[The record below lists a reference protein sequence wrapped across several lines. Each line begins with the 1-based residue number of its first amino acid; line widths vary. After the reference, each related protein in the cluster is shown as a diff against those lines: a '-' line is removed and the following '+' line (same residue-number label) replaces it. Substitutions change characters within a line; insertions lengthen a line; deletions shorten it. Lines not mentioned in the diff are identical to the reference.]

1 MSVGAEVSDGER
13 SGAGLNVLIAAR
25 WYPAFDDPGRGIF
38 VAHQA
43 AALRAAGVDLTV
55 ASWETALRT
64 PGRPATATDRPTP
77 QAWLDAVATRSAFAV
92 PGSWGAAGV
101 PVVRLPAT
109 VTAHSGAAGDRLAA
123 AARQAESLLAFGAR
137 LGERRPLDLIHAHT
151 GLPDGVAA
159 ARLAERRRIPL
170 VVTEHDSTL
179 AAGLASEEARAAYR
193 TLIGPGR
200 RLIAVSE
207 VLRRRIAQLIDVP
220 ESAIEVVPNTVDV
233 EAFAPVGPDARDPD
247 ELLWVG
253 SRQAGKGTDTLLRA
267 FGLLRVDR
275 PGLRLRLVGR
285 APSAAEEARLRTLAG
300 DLGISDAV
308 TFEPS
313 ADRAGVAAAM
323 ARAAVFVHPSP
334 HETFGVVAAE
344 ALASGL
350 PVAAVPSG
358 GVEEIL
364 GPDGHNGE
372 IAAGTDDHALVAAV
386 GRVLDRRASF
396 DPVRLRGAVT
406 TRYSAAVVA
415 ARLIDIYRELLPP
428 GQPAP
433 GAADARWVDPI
444 APFEPGAPPPLVVGM
459 RRRTTRR
466 RIDALPRE
474 LAAGLLVVT
483 STDAATGPA
492 AEAEGGA
499 AWHEIDTDR
508 SFRDALDELGGPLER
523 RALLGRL
530 ARGARHPVRALRS
543 RRLTAHRDELARATA
558 LEAVRDGLAALGR
571 DRPSAE
577 ILVLDADDADLVA
590 PLLDA
595 RTRLYPTTLR
605 GLADAWDAAGRPT
618 VAAAPTAAGAAGSA
632 EHARR

>member
-1 MSVGAEVSDGER
+1 MSGGER
-13 SGAGLNVLIAAR
+13 SGAGLHVLIAAR

-38 VAHQA
+38 VANQA
-43 AALRAAGVDLTV
+43 AALRASGVDVTV

-64 PGRPATATDRPTP
+64 PGQPATATDRPTP
-77 QAWLDAVATRSAFAV
+77 QAWLDAVATRSTFAV
-92 PGSWGAAGV
+92 PGSWGASGV

-109 VTAHSGAAGDRLAA
+109 ITAHSGAAGDRLAA
-123 AARQAESLLAFGAR
+123 ADRQAEIAPR
-137 LGERRPLDLIHAHT
+137 VRRAAGRAP
-151 GLPDGVAA
+151 A
-159 ARLAERRRIPL
+159 ARPGPRSHRAARRRRRGAPGRASPVPL

-300 DLGISDAV
+300 DLGLTDAV
-308 TFEPS
+308 AFEPA

-364 GPDGHNGE
+364 GPDGLNGE
-372 IAAGTDDHALVAAV
+372 IAAGTDDHALAAAV

-406 TRYSAAVVA
+406 TRYAPAVVA
-415 ARLIDIYRELLPP
+415 ARLIALYRELLPP

-433 GAADARWVDPI
+433 GAPDARWVDPV
-444 APFEPGAPPPLVVGM
+444 AAFEPGAPPPLVVGM

-483 STDAATGPA
+483 STDAEAGPA

-508 SFRDALDELGGPLER
+508 PFRDALGRLGGALER

-530 ARGARHPVRALRS
+530 ARGARHPVRALRL
-543 RRLTAHRDELARATA
+543 RRLTARRDALARAAA
-558 LEAVRDGLAALGR
+558 LRAVRDGLAALGR
-571 DRPSAE
+571 DRASTE

-605 GLADAWDAAGRPT
+605 GLADAWDAAGRPAI
-618 VAAAPTAAGAAGSA
+618 AAAPTAAGAAGLA
-632 EHARR
+632 EHPRR

>member
-1 MSVGAEVSDGER
+1 VDRGP
-13 SGAGLNVLIAAR
+13 AGTGLHVLIAAR

-38 VAHQA
+38 VADQA
-43 AALRAAGVDLTV
+43 AALRASGVDVAV
-55 ASWETALRT
+55 ASWETALRV
-64 PGRPATATDRPTP
+64 PSRPAEGIDRATP
-77 QAWLDAVATRSAFAV
+77 QAWLDAIATRSAFAL
-92 PGSWGAAGV
+92 PGGWGASGV

-109 VTAHSGAAGDRLAA
+109 ATASAAGQADRLSAA
-123 AARQAESLLAFGAR
+123 DRQAESLLAFGVR
-137 LGERRPLDLIHAHT
+137 LGERGPIDLIHAHT
-151 GLPDGVAA
+151 GLPDGLAA
-159 ARLAERRRIPL
+159 ARLAERRGLPL

-179 AAGLASEEARAAYR
+179 AAGLASDEARIAYR

-200 RLIAVSE
+200 RLIAVSG
-207 VLRRRIAQLIDVP
+207 VLRREIAHLLDVP
-220 ESAIEVVPNTVDV
+220 ESVIDVVPNTVDV
-233 EAFAPVGPDARDPD
+233 EGFAPAGPDARDAD

-267 FGLLRVDR
+267 FKLLRVDR
-275 PGLRLRLVGR
+275 PGLRLRLIGR

-308 TFEPS
+308 IFEPS

-350 PVAAVPSG
+350 PVAAIPSG

-364 GPDGHNGE
+364 GPDGLNGE
-372 IAAGTDDHALVAAV
+372 IAAGTDDHALAAAV

-396 DPVRLRGAVT
+396 DPLRLRGAVT

-415 ARLIDIYRELLPP
+415 SRLIALYRELLPP
-428 GQPAP
+428 GQPVP
-433 GAADARWVDPI
+433 GAPDARWVDPV
-444 APFEPGAPPPLVVGM
+444 AAFEPGAPPLVVGM

-466 RIDALPRE
+466 RIEALPRE
-474 LAAGLLVVT
+474 LAAALLVVT
-483 STDAATGPA
+483 STDAEPRPA

-499 AWHEIDTDR
+499 AWHEVDPDR
-508 SFRDALDELGGPLER
+508 PFRDALDELGGPLER
-523 RALLGRL
+523 RTLLGRL
-530 ARGARHPVRALRS
+530 ARGARHPVRALRL
-543 RRLTAHRDELARATA
+543 RRLTARRDELARAAA
-558 LEAVRDGLAALGR
+558 LGAVRDGLAALGR

-618 VAAAPTAAGAAGSA
+618 IAAAPTAAGAAGSA
-632 EHARR
+632 EHPRR